1 MDIEYDQSNKGNPW
15 TDDELKIVFQFAPTK
30 ANCLLLAK
38 GFKRGYGSIEQIYR
52 WAATTQK
59 EINRKKSD
67 NVFVSQLR
75 RIAKE
80 VGWRV

>member
-1 MDIEYDQSNKGNPW
+1 MDEEYDQSNKRNPW

-52 WAATTQK
+52 WAATSKKDIAQK
-59 EINRKKSD
+59 RPD
-67 NVFVSQLR
+67 DAFVDQIK